1 MPNLNFENVL
11 EVALYG
17 VLSFAQGGQ
26 LVFANNVRRKIFMS
40 EEAE

>member
-17 VLSFAQGGQ
+17 VLRFAQDGQ

>member
-17 VLSFAQGGQ
+17 ILGFAQDGQ
-26 LVFANNVRRKIFMS
+26 LVFANNV
-40 EEAE
+40 